1 VLLSDRL
8 SGLLAA
14 ALGLAVVLYART
26 FPPMPGQ
33 DVGPSLF
40 PTLVGSGLIGF
51 GGWLILADLRTS
63 PGAWLTFAPWARRP
77 RMVASGGLVIA
88 ALVIYILAVEPLGF
102 FLSSILF
109 LAVLMTAFGA
119 TRLWILP
126 LAILVTFAMH
136 YAFYTLLRVP
146 LPWGPFEALA
156 W

>member
-1 VLLSDRL
+1 
-8 SGLLAA
+8 
-14 ALGLAVVLYART
+14 
-26 FPPMPGQ
+26 MPGQ

-51 GGWLILADLRTS
+51 GAWLILADLRS
-63 PGAWLTFAPWARRP
+63 SHGAWGSLAPWARQP
-77 RMVASGGLVIA
+77 RMVANGMIVVT

-102 FLSSILF
+102 FLTSILF
-109 LAVLMTAFGA
+109 LSVLMAAFSA
-119 TRLWILP
+119 ARAWILP
-126 LAILVTFAMH
+126 IAILVTFVMH